1 MHFSTLE
8 HTPIG
13 DITACMNAAF
23 ANYEIPIQW
32 TEETLLQKMRI
43 EDIDL
48 SLSAGA
54 FDNGKLAGVILMGA
68 DEENGT
74 RRVWDGGTGVAPG
87 YRGQKLTEKM
97 FAYVLPLLRQ
107 SGAKLM
113 LLEVLEN
120 NTGAYNIYEKL
131 GCTPTRLLHAYKG
144 NITIT
149 AKTHHTIELL
159 NSYDADELT
168 KFWDWP
174 PAWQQMNQRI
184 SNRGVS
190 VTTIGIKLEDKIAA
204 YAQYDNAAMRMHQ
217 FAVAKEH
224 RRKGLAT
231 ALFSHIANV
240 CSGPVLIV
248 NIDAGSENT
257 NVFLQAIGLKKHI
270 SQYEMK
276 MEL

>member
-23 ANYEIPIQW
+23 AEYEIPIQW
-32 TEETLLQKMRI
+32 TDESLQQKMQV

-54 FDNGKLAGVILMGA
+54 FDNGTLAGVILMGA
-68 DEENGT
+68 DDNNK
-74 RRVWDGGTGVAPG
+74 RVWDGGTGVIPA
-87 YRGQKLTEKM
+87 YRRQKLTEKM
-97 FAYVLPLLRQ
+97 FAYILPMLRQ
-107 SGAKLM
+107 VGAQLM

-120 NTGAYNIYEKL
+120 NKGAYVVYERL
-131 GCTPTRLLHAYKG
+131 GFQPTRLLHAYKG
-144 NITIT
+144 EITIRT
-149 AKTHHTIELL
+149 NDDYSIELL
-159 NSYDADELT
+159 DSYNADELAGL
-168 KFWDWP
+168 WDWQ

-184 SNRGVS
+184 TNRSAS
-190 VTTIGIKLEDKIAA
+190 VATICTRQEGKIVA
-204 YAQYDNAAMRMHQ
+204 YAHYDSAACRVHQ
-217 FAVAKEH
+217 FAVSKEY

-231 ALFSHIANV
+231 ALFRHIART
-240 CSGPVLIV
+240 CSSPVLIT

-257 NVFLQAIGLKKHI
+257 NAFLQAMGLQKMI
-270 SQYEMK
+270 SQYEMM